1 MVPDLSSDDDTRN
14 FDDVE
19 NEAPDEDFPQP
30 KAFAGNHLPF
40 VGFTYSKD
48 IQLLSTSESVK
59 NNNVRSEIDGGS
71 RNDKLRADDL
81 ADRLS
86 KTLHQLAEANQ
97 RENDV
102 RTEFVRVERE
112 VALMSHEVKEANRRV
127 EHESETR
134 RKAEQERSG
143 NRLGDNIFS
152 LGDSFPV
159 DRIPVQFK
167 GSPPPPAETQ
177 TEASFR

>member
-1 MVPDLSSDDDTRN
+1 MVVTTCVTAGSGVVPGQL
-14 FDDVE
+14 
-19 NEAPDEDFPQP
+19 DF
-30 KAFAGNHLPF
+30 G
-40 VGFTYSKD
+40 
-48 IQLLSTSESVK
+48 
-59 NNNVRSEIDGGS
+59 IDPRFGS
-71 RNDKLRADDL
+71 L
-81 ADRLS
+81 
-86 KTLHQLAEANQ
+86 
-97 RENDV
+97 
-102 RTEFVRVERE
+102 
-112 VALMSHEVKEANRRV
+112 
-127 EHESETR
+127 